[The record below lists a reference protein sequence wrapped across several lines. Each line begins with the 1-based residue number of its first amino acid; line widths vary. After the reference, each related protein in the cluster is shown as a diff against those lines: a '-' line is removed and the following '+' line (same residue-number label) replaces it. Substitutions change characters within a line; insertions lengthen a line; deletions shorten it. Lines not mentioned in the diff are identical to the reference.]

1 MKKQRGRKKS
11 KILRGKI
18 ERDHYEGKS
27 TTWTHT
33 QLSSLDIDSNVS
45 SASRE
50 SIWRLRER
58 EKEKERIIR
67 DTART
72 RPRRA
77 NKMIGDE
84 KGAARRRWFCWCQ
97 KGDPPLRIALKE
109 TDCVGLSCPPHPS
122 SPSPLRLASCP

>member
-1 MKKQRGRKKS
+1 MKKQRGRKNS

-58 EKEKERIIR
+58 ERERENYQR
-67 DTART
+67 HSED
-72 RPRRA
+72 
-77 NKMIGDE
+77 
-84 KGAARRRWFCWCQ
+84 AA
-97 KGDPPLRIALKE
+97 E
-109 TDCVGLSCPPHPS
+109 TSEQDDRG
-122 SPSPLRLASCP
+122 